1 MFNLIK
7 DYYAKGLYS
16 KADMDTLKLGGLLT
30 ADQYDQ
36 LVGTD
41 TVTTDAVK

>member
-1 MFNLIK
+1 MFELIK

-30 ADQYDQ
+30 ADEYDQ

-41 TVTTDAVK
+41 ATTDAAK